1 MRRMNFRARRRMGT
15 FTVQREIAWIES
27 TYVAPAEDRAPDRVL
42 ALCSPVN
49 DVTIDPSVPIM

>member
-1 MRRMNFRARRRMGT
+1 MNFRARRRMGT